1 VATVFICYRREDAP
15 ATTGRIYDHLVQSF
29 GADSVFKDVDSIPV
43 GTDFPSHIQRIL
55 RQATAQVVVIGPR
68 WLDIPD
74 EAGRPRLQNPGD
86 FVRQEIETGLA
97 SGIPVIPVLVEGATM
112 PPERVLPASLAPLT
126 RLQAVNIRFDP
137 DFTTDVRRLITA
149 IERVD
154 TTARGAAARPG
165 GSSAGKAQSSGMRRR
180 GWLFGGLLMALAALL
195 VVLAATHGGFQ
206 FLPIGAVSRTP
217 TTTVAATAT
226 ATATATPVTGAIYLN
241 SLAFPA
247 SGWTMDK
254 QCKFLSDGYHDDYT
268 AGAQN
273 TANPCYSPVQVKDA
287 IIVVDAKLISGPL
300 DFGYGVVFRSDT
312 NHSEYGFLISSDG
325 HWTAYKLVNNQLTHI
340 IDWTATA
347 QVQQNKGAHNLITVY
362 FKGAH
367 MNFFVNG
374 MLVGQADDDTFSS
387 SGTIGLTASAGQN
400 IVFANFSVTSD

>member
-29 GADSVFKDVDSIPV
+29 GEATVFKDVDSIPV

-68 WLDIPD
+68 WLDIRD
-74 EAGRPRLQNPGD
+74 EAGRSRLQNPGD

-97 SGIPVIPVLVEGATM
+97 SGIPVIPVLVEGGTM
-112 PPERVLPASLAPLT
+112 PLARVLPASLAPLT

-165 GSSAGKAQSSGMRRR
+165 GSPVGNAQLSRTRWR
-180 GWLFGGLLMALAALL
+180 GWLFGGLLVALAALL
-195 VVLAATHGGFQ
+195 VTLAATLGLYQ
-206 FLPIGAVSRTP
+206 FPPIGAVSRP
-217 TTTVAATAT
+217 PTAT
-226 ATATATPVTGAIYLN
+226 ATVAPTASATPVTGAIYLN
-241 SLAFPA
+241 ALAVPT
-247 SGWTMDK
+247 SGWTIDTH
-254 QCKFLSDGYHDDYT
+254 CKFLSDGYHDDDT

-273 TANPCYSPVQVKDA
+273 TASACYGPVQVKDA
-287 IIVVDAKLISGPL
+287 VIVVDAKLISGPL

-312 NHSEYGFLISSDG
+312 NHSEYGFLVSSDG
-325 HWTAYKLVNNQLTHI
+325 HWTAYKLVNNRLTHI
-340 IDWTATA
+340 IDWTATS
-347 QVQQNKGAHNLITVY
+347 QVHQNKEAHNLLTVY
-362 FKGAH
+362 FKDAH

-374 MLVGQADDDTFSS
+374 ILVGQADDDTFSS

-400 IVFANFSVTSD
+400 VVFANFSVTSA